1 MDEMD
6 YYKSISEMR
15 RYEMNL
21 LEQTKTINEK
31 IIVKVV
37 ADRWGFTLATKK
49 YLVELEDLKE
59 ITRDHEGNISLNMA
73 LQPRR

>member
-1 MDEMD
+1 MD

-15 RYEMNL
+15 RYVMNL